1 MLHDEPIFFK
11 KKIIG
16 YTTSSNYSFCYK
28 KNLCLGYVS
37 GSFDKNQKL
46 YLEVEGKKYPLIIEK
61 TECFILQKVLEIYVL
76 ALRLLSKTSI
86 LNMIWV
92 TL

>member
-1 MLHDEPIFFK
+1 MMNQFFFK

-37 GSFDKNQKL
+37 GSFDNNQKL

-61 TECFILQKVLEIYVL
+61 KPIHDPYSIN
-76 ALRLLSKTSI
+76 LRA
-86 LNMIWV
+86 
-92 TL
+92 